1 MQACFLGGTGHL
13 SLDCFS
19 GCMVACNLISSRS
32 LTISGKDVN
41 SSTFFTGMSAFSMAA
56 AVPPVETSAYLSN
69 QMIAFSVRKYYM
81 LFQNDHKVSVSPRNQ
96 KVRTTKKT
104 ILQLMLCFREQ
115 SIIRVTQW
123 A

>member
-1 MQACFLGGTGHL
+1 MQTCFLGGTGHL

-19 GCMVACNLISSRS
+19 ERMVACNLVSSRL

-56 AVPPVETSAYLSN
+56 AVPPVDTSAYLSN
-69 QMIAFSVRKYYM
+69 QKIVFSVLKNHT
-81 LFQNDHKVSVSPRNQ
+81 LFQMIITYLCPHVIIVH
-96 KVRTTKKT
+96 TTKKI
-104 ILQLMLCFREQ
+104 ILQLMLCFRDQ
-115 SIIRVTQW
+115 SILIVTQW